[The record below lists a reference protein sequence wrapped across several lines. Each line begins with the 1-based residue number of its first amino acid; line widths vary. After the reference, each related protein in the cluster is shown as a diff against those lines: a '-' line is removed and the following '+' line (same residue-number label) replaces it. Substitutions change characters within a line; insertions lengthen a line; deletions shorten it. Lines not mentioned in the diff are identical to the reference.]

1 MASAIN
7 LDEDRAA
14 CAEMGFLSVACT
26 TCQTI
31 KDIVADEDLSGECLQ
46 CCHETKRAKKKY
58 ASARLVYDPRLLR
71 GDQELRGFVEERA
84 SNHPALKLEPTLYAK
99 PVLLMSEEG
108 ARASDADTVSIGR
121 WKLDSIA
128 GYLEEHL

>member
-31 KDIVADEDLSGECLQ
+31 KDIVADEGKLCTDSAVLLLSVRAHRRWSSLSRPLSGVQ
-46 CCHETKRAKKKY
+46 RTI
-58 ASARLVYDPRLLR
+58 
-71 GDQELRGFVEERA
+71 G
-84 SNHPALKLEPTLYAK
+84 
-99 PVLLMSEEG
+99 
-108 ARASDADTVSIGR
+108 VSRRFLGSVSVHYTI
-121 WKLDSIA
+121 
-128 GYLEEHL
+128 